1 MTTESGDEMSE
12 AAVMTLSEFLLARIA
27 EDETI
32 ARENTWPEAAHTSA
46 CRYDQIE
53 LLTGCKCKIPSRVLA
68 ECEAKRRIVAIALE
82 HMETTDGQ
90 WGCGHSADRK
100 RTGDCHDSLHDDG
113 ILQALALPH
122 VDHPDYHAKWRP

>member
-1 MTTESGDEMSE
+1 MSDD
-12 AAVMTLSEFLLARIA
+12 AVMTLSQFLLARIA

-53 LLTGCKCKIPSRVLA
+53 LLNRCKCKIPSRVLA

-82 HMETTDGQ
+82 HMETIDGQ
-90 WGCGHSADRK
+90 WGCGHSAEQIWA
-100 RTGDCHDSLHDDG
+100 GDCPDSPDDDG
-113 ILQALALPH
+113 LLQALALPH
-122 VDHPDYHAKWRP
+122 VDHPDYLARWRP